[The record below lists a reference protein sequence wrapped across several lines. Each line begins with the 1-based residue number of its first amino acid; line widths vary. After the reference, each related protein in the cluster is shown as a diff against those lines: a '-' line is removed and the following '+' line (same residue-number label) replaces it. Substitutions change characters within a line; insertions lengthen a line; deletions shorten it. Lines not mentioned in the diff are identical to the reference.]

1 MLIIELAEL
10 RADGERARAFLDV
23 ANDLCIDV
31 ERTADGDDLL
41 GHFGAYVDFHAMAH
55 VEHLIHLAP
64 VGAGTIVDG
73 SEEWGYGEHVVLHH
87 AAVVGYEMEHL
98 RLSASRAMHHTVNLG
113 AKLVEQAL
121 DDGSIGAGRR
131 ENELA
136 HIGEGEGLRLGRNKL
151 DGVGG
156 GMRDGFRCGIRDV
169 VGEAILAAIDEVVG
183 HGVVEALGILL
194 GQILGED
201 IVAGRGEA
209 IGAHASVVAM
219 LVGVSIIF
227 FFITCKTIFNISTI
241 RFLIISLV
249 SKSKSILAFSKS
261 IFKPE
266 VSTSVINP
274 DSFLIK

>member
-1 MLIIELAEL
+1 M
-10 RADGERARAFLDV
+10 

-31 ERTADGDDLL
+31 ERTADGDDLF

-64 VGAGTIVDG
+64 VGAGTLVDG

-98 RLSASRAMHHTVNLG
+98 RLGTSRAMHHAVNLG

-136 HIGEGEGLRLGRNKL
+136 HIGEGEGLRLGRNK
-151 DGVGG
+151 
-156 GMRDGFRCGIRDV
+156 RDGFRCGIRDI
-169 VGEAILAAIDEVVG
+169 VGEAILAAVDEVVG
-183 HGVVEALGILL
+183 HSVVEALGILL

-209 IGAHASVVAM
+209 VGAHASVVAM
-219 LVGVSIIF
+219 LVGGL
-227 FFITCKTIFNISTI
+227 T
-241 RFLIISLV
+241 R
-249 SKSKSILAFSKS
+249 
-261 IFKPE
+261 
-266 VSTSVINP
+266 
-274 DSFLIK
+274 